1 MGETAEGQGAPQGDH
16 EVLNKRMDGILE
28 ETIGERV
35 ETGIK
40 GAQGDLEEI
49 GLEGDQGDHCLAG

>member
-16 EVLNKRMDGILE
+16 EALNKRMDGIQE
-28 ETIGERV
+28 EKIGERD
-35 ETGIK
+35 ETGIE

-49 GLEGDQGDHCLAG
+49 GLEGE